1 MKPELQRRRLLPRFA
16 VVAVSG
22 TAVAAMVLAVAA
34 YSQTA
39 PAVETG
45 VAPKAAV
52 VRALA
57 TDSTIVENAKTLLEK
72 GRAIFRF
79 ETFGDEAWWTDT
91 IQLHKAIAG
100 ERHGGIGAGVSP
112 ATALAVG
119 LKVDIDAIPRNIQ
132 QHIRLGKV
140 DLGDPALTLTLLE
153 LDAVVGVKATL
164 GDDRNGIRK
173 LGVTCA
179 LCHSTVDDSFAP
191 GIGHRLDGWPNR
203 DLNVGLIVSLSPNL
217 QPIADLLQTDV
228 PTVKTVLNSWGP
240 GRYDAWLDKDGK
252 AFRPD
257 GGQAGTLIPPAF
269 GLAGVNLHTWTG
281 SGSVPYWN
289 AYVAATQMR
298 GTDVTFFDPRLSD
311 PVQYPVAARSG
322 SWDTRGS
329 DPANAS
335 AKLDALHFYQL
346 SIPAPTPPA
355 GSFDAAAAERG
366 KALFVGKAQC
376 AGCHVPP
383 SFTEPGYAI
392 HKPEEVGVDSFQ
404 ADRSPTHGYRTAPL
418 AGLWAHQKG
427 GFYHDGRFA
436 TLGDVINHYDRLFGL
451 SLSAAEKQNL
461 VHFLL
466 SI

>member
-1 MKPELQRRRLLPRFA
+1 MKPELQRRRLLPRLA

-52 VRALA
+52 VKALA

-311 PVQYPVAARSG
+311 RVQYPVAARSG

-392 HKPEEVGVDSFQ
+392 HKPEEVGVDSFH

>member
-1 MKPELQRRRLLPRFA
+1 MKPELQRRRLLPRLA

-52 VRALA
+52 ARALA

-100 ERHGGIGAGVSP
+100 DRHGGIGAGVSP

-140 DLGDPALTLTLLE
+140 DLGAPALTLTLLE